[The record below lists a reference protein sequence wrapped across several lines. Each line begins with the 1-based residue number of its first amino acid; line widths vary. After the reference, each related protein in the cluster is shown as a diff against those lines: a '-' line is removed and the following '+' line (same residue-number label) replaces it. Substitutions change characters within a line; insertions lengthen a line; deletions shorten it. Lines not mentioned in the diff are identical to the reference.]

1 MVDDT
6 PSKHRR
12 NYGNLVTVKAFIGD
26 QQDNE
31 LLLLTTYLKQL
42 AKESNVRK
50 VEKRYWRNQVGD
62 LFNTQLK

>member
-6 PSKHRR
+6 PSKHQR

-31 LLLLTTYLKQL
+31 LLLLATYLKQL
-42 AKESNVRK
+42 AIESNVRK
-50 VEKRYWRNQVGD
+50 VEKRYWRTRIGD
-62 LFNTQLK
+62 MFNT

>member
-42 AKESNVRK
+42 AKESNIRK
-50 VEKRYWRNQVGD
+50 VEKRYWRIQVGD
-62 LFNTQLK
+62 LFKSQLK